1 MATRKIIT
9 DLNLNGNELQNAVMQ
24 NLALAPQNPKK
35 GQHYFDTVSNTEFVW
50 NGTAWVDALNQGST
64 YTFSDGLT
72 KDASNNVTLDKA
84 KASSIGGVKIGS
96 NIDVDANGT
105 ISVKDATN
113 AQKGLIQIATDTDA
127 ETGTDEAKAI
137 NSKQLANAIAD
148 KIELTDLSAD
158 APITY
163 DNATGKISA
172 TFDNAPTANSQNLL
186 KSGAIKT
193 ALDDKVTKNS
203 AITGAKKC
211 KITYDEKGLVTAGE
225 DLVASDIPD
234 LSETYIAVTQKG
246 VNNGVASLG
255 ADGKVPAS
263 QLPSYVDDVKDAY
276 IVSGATALSA
286 GWLSETDGGSAL
298 TPEKDKIYVI
308 LSSGKYA
315 NKTYRWSGSAYV
327 AIANPDVATETDAGI
342 ARLATQAEVTTGT
355 DDATIVTPKKL
366 KAVTDAINTEVEK
379 KIEKFAIDNP
389 ALTVSG
395 GVATWT
401 IANSIGSADVV
412 CSIREKA
419 SGEEVYAQIVYGD
432 STITASFNADA
443 NVSAGEYRA
452 VVVG

>member
-1 MATRKIIT
+1 MATKKIMI
-9 DLNLNGNELQNAVMQ
+9 DINLNGNELQNAVFQ
-24 NLALAPQNPKK
+24 NLGTAPQNPKK

-50 NGTAWVDALNQGST
+50 NGTAWVDALNQGAT

-72 KDASNNVTLDKA
+72 KDGSNNVTLDI
-84 KASSIGGVKIGS
+84 ASADNIGGVKIGS
-96 NIDVDANGT
+96 NIDVANDGT

-113 AQKGLIQIATDTDA
+113 SQKGLIQIATDA
-127 ETGTDEAKAI
+127 EATTGTATGKAV
-137 NSKQLANAIAD
+137 NPKQLADAVKD
-148 KIELTDLSAD
+148 KIELGDLSAD

-163 DNATGKISA
+163 NSTTGKISA
-172 TFDNAPTANSQNLL
+172 SYDNAPTDNSTNLV
-186 KSGAIKT
+186 KSGGIKS

-203 AITGAKKC
+203 AITGAQKC
-211 KITYDEKGLVTAGE
+211 KITFDEKGLVTAGE

-234 LSETYIAVTQKG
+234 LSATYIAVTQKG
-246 VNNGVASLG
+246 ANNGVASLG
-255 ADGKVPAS
+255 SDGKVPAS

-298 TPEKDKIYVI
+298 TPETDKIYVV

-315 NKTYRWSGSAYV
+315 NKTYRWSGTAYV

-366 KAVTDAINTEVEK
+366 KAVTDGINTEVAK
-379 KIEKFAIDNP
+379 KIEKFAVDNP
-389 ALTVSG
+389 ALTATSG
-395 GVATWT
+395 AVTWT
-401 IANSIGSADVV
+401 ITNSIGSADVI
-412 CSIREKA
+412 CSIREKS
-419 SGEEVYAQIVYGD
+419 SGEEVYAQVVYGE
-432 STITASFNADA
+432 STITVSFNADA
-443 NVSAGEYRA
+443 NVSAGTYRA